1 MNQGEIFYFIYFF
14 QKTPPNF
21 ALPVQTSEG
30 LNFLKYFLQKWSK
43 RVCISALL
51 VQMSEGVNFF
61 KEIFA
66 KPFKKGVHFGVACPN
81 K

>member
-1 MNQGEIFYFIYFF
+1 MTLKELYIFI
-14 QKTPPNF
+14 
-21 ALPVQTSEG
+21 
-30 LNFLKYFLQKWSK
+30 LK
-43 RVCISALL
+43 LL
-51 VQMSEGVNFF
+51 YILTLTFSQMSEGVNFF